1 MADTQEGCCYFNY
14 AYFKHYFMHSV
25 KHCNAEFTTGLF
37 KKKDGHRSS
46 SFFASSTNG
55 HREATRQEGIDVQY
69 RQSESDGESH
79 RTSFMMDPIEFFS
92 YRSRDKHT
100 YTLHNVINENI
111 ITI

>member
-1 MADTQEGCCYFNY
+1 MELPLSDLSAAC
-14 AYFKHYFMHSV
+14 V
-25 KHCNAEFTTGLF
+25 
-37 KKKDGHRSS
+37 
-46 SFFASSTNG
+46 
-55 HREATRQEGIDVQY
+55 IDVQY

-79 RTSFMMDPIEFFS
+79 RTSFTMDPIEFFS

>member
-1 MADTQEGCCYFNY
+1 MVNHLFTGPSAAPRETSPPY
-14 AYFKHYFMHSV
+14 A
-25 KHCNAEFTTGLF
+25 
-37 KKKDGHRSS
+37 
-46 SFFASSTNG
+46 
-55 HREATRQEGIDVQY
+55 IDVQY

-79 RTSFMMDPIEFFS
+79 RTSFTMDPIEFFS